1 MKTSRRIKNA
11 LGLGL
16 VLTLVSVLGSP
27 ASAQTKTQPAR
38 KPDTATRKSVDSPPA
53 VCEKCKTEPHE
64 EFSVSKVGEEF
75 VTRTTAVGTKHT
87 CDACGGRITK
97 VRGETRDAMMDYCP
111 VCAKTRRTCC
121 TTEASHHVAKK

>member
-11 LGLGL
+11 FGLGL
-16 VLTLVSVLGSP
+16 VLTLAVVLGLP

-38 KPDTATRKSVDSPPA
+38 NPDTSAPKSVDSRPVA
-53 VCEKCKTEPHE
+53 CAKCKTESHE
-64 EFSVSKVGEEF
+64 EFSVSKVGDEF
-75 VTRTTAVGTKHT
+75 VARTTAVGTKHT

-111 VCAKTRRTCC
+111 VCAKTRRACC
-121 TTEASHHVAKK
+121 TTETDHHVAEK

>member
-16 VLTLVSVLGSP
+16 VLALASVLGSP
-27 ASAQTKTQPAR
+27 ASAQNKAQPAR
-38 KPDTATRKSVDSPPA
+38 DPDTSAPKRVDPLPA
-53 VCEKCKTEPHE
+53 ICGKCKTAPHE
-64 EFSVSKVGEEF
+64 EFSVNKVGDEF
-75 VTRTTAVGTKHT
+75 VARTTAVGTKHT

-97 VRGETRDAMMDYCP
+97 VRGETRDAMMDYCT

-121 TTEASHHVAKK
+121 TTETSHHVAEK